1 MTPEEGTDQESIKE
15 LLYCALMYK
24 IKELADNVDSS
35 VNTFPENM
43 ICELFDQSRVA
54 QIFYAP
60 DVNKVKELADNLDTL
75 FNTFLIV

>member
-1 MTPEEGTDQESIKE
+1 
-15 LLYCALMYK
+15 MYK
-24 IKELADNVDSS
+24 IKELADNLDSS